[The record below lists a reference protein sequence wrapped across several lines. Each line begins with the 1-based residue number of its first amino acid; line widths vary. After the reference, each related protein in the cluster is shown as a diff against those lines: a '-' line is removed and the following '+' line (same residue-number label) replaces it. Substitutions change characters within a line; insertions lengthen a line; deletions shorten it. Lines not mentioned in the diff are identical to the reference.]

1 MNESQGVTMSGIG
14 EVSETTEY
22 LTRDGVHVLLK
33 EHGFP
38 IGRSTIDKIAMR
50 TCDPVT
56 RARYKGGP
64 PVAAYVPGPSP
75 SGFRPLYE
83 PAAVLEWARSL
94 LIKPNLNGGGSRVA
108 PPEDADASTA

>member
-1 MNESQGVTMSGIG
+1 MS
-14 EVSETTEY
+14 SETTEY

-56 RARYKGGP
+56 RARYKGRP
-64 PVAAYVPGPSP
+64 PVAAYVRRARQRRGRR
-75 SGFRPLYE
+75 GAAAGRQLY
-83 PAAVLEWARSL
+83 
-94 LIKPNLNGGGSRVA
+94 
-108 PPEDADASTA
+108 